1 MNYNNITTEDFKFIK
16 TMESRWRDMDAI
28 RHINNATYLNY
39 FESARVEFLSTLG
52 FDLIRWESDSSVIL
66 ASMKID
72 YLMQSTHPSVY
83 YVGCRV
89 IRTGGKS
96 FDILS
101 IIFDSKSKLP
111 IVAGIFTLVTFDYTS
126 QRTIPITDAVK
137 SSYEPLDNHTD

>member
-1 MNYNNITTEDFKFIK
+1 
-16 TMESRWRDMDAI
+16 METRWRDMDAI

-39 FESARVEFLSTLG
+39 FETARVEFLATLG
-52 FDLIRWESDSSVIL
+52 FDLVRWESDSSVIL

-72 YLMQSTHPSVY
+72 YLIQSTHPSVY
-83 YVGCRV
+83 HIGCRV
-89 IRTGGKS
+89 IRIGEKS

-126 QRTIPITDAVK
+126 QCTIPITDAVK
-137 SSYEPLDNHTD
+137 SNYTPFDNYS